1 MLQRMKKLKL
11 NDVIS
16 DPLTSG
22 IFHYIYTLTPSIP
35 WAEDIEASTLD
46 LEYMGNI
53 SGQKN
58 VSPLIKNIL
67 LKDSTTNILTTADM
81 QTLATTIYK
90 MFYDSWVKEYN
101 TLSLEYNPISN
112 YDMTESETASG
123 TTGNTRLNTGTQ
135 ATAKTGTITTTHTG
149 TQGTSESNQASGTT
163 TGSADRGL
171 YGFNSSE
178 SVGDSTDST
187 STTTGTSASGSSTRT
202 DNLSDTQTNNT
213 TDTTTDN
220 LSQSDSGTHSDTR
233 TLTRSGNIGVT
244 TSQQMLTAEREV
256 GLWNFFYTVL
266 FPSLD
271 KVLTICNYS

>member
-1 MLQRMKKLKL
+1 MSQRMKKLKL

-16 DPLTSG
+16 NPLTNG

-35 WAEDIEASTLD
+35 WVDDVSASTLD
-46 LEYMGNI
+46 LEYIGNI

-67 LKDSTTNILTTADM
+67 LKDSTTNVLTAENM

-101 TLSLEYNPISN
+101 TLSVEYNPISN
-112 YDMTESETASG
+112 YDMTETETASG

-135 ATAKTGTITTTHTG
+135 ATAKTGTTTNTHTG
-149 TQGTSESNQASGTT
+149 TQGTSDSNQASGTT
-163 TGSADRGL
+163 TGSADRGI

-187 STTTGTSASGSSTRT
+187 STTTSTSASGSSTRT
-202 DNLSDTQTNNT
+202 DNLTDTQTDNT
-213 TDTTTDN
+213 TDTRTDN

-256 GLWNFFYTVL
+256 SLWNFFYTVL
-266 FPSLD
+266 FPSID

>member
-16 DPLTSG
+16 NPLTSG

-35 WAEDIEASTLD
+35 WGDDIDASVLD
-46 LEYMGNI
+46 LEYIGNI

-67 LKDSTTNILTTADM
+67 LKDSTTNVLTSENM

-135 ATAKTGTITTTHTG
+135 ATAKTGTTTNTHTG
-149 TQGTSESNQASGTT
+149 TQGTTDSNQASGTT

-187 STTTGTSASGSSTRT
+187 STTTGTTASGSSTRT
-202 DNLSDTQTNNT
+202 DNLTDTQTDNT
-213 TDTTTDN
+213 TDTRTDN
-220 LSQSDSGTHSDTR
+220 LSETDSGTHSDTR

-244 TSQQMLTAEREV
+244 TSQQMLQAEREV
-256 GLWNFFYTVL
+256 NLWNFFYTVL
-266 FPSLD
+266 FPSVD